1 MKFFRLLPLLLLA
14 ACAADDPSSQDYALS
29 NGSAESVGV
38 VRLLNSSEVD
48 FTTLDVDVA
57 LDRRAARNLIN
68 RRNGADGV
76 FGTADD
82 SLYTDIEE
90 VDAVSYIGSSAL
102 AKLLS
107 YADANGYLPGPNEV
121 AGRYDDVTVTFAEQ
135 ERILE
140 SVNAFSS
147 ETLDDDVDLDRR
159 AVASIVEARPIMSM
173 RELSELYYVGKSA
186 LTKLKAYDAPVLGR
200 QDCRN
205 NTECETGQRCQGI
218 PFDGSSEFGKCAVW
232 SNVPGAGR
240 NCGVSEPCMADLF
253 CGGLTFGDVGMC
265 IADWQQDT
273 FENTESQAF
282 ARELL
287 SSVVVRGQASV
298 PYDITVD
305 LNLEHENP
313 QNLRITLYDP
323 NGTDALLWDGP
334 TESGPFPG
342 SFIAMGSISRDDT
355 VNGRWQL
362 EIVNVN
368 RLEAGQLTSW
378 ALWLSSNFD

>member
-1 MKFFRLLPLLLLA
+1 MKFFRILPLLLLA
-14 ACAADDPSSQDYALS
+14 ACAADDPSSQEYALS
-29 NGSAESVGV
+29 SGSAESVGV
-38 VRLLNSSEVD
+38 VRLLNAREVD
-48 FTTLDVDVA
+48 FTTLDIDAA

-68 RRNGADGV
+68 KRNGADGV
-76 FGTADD
+76 LGTADD
-82 SLYTDIEE
+82 SLFTDIEE
-90 VDAVSYIGSSAL
+90 VDAVSYVGPSAL

-121 AGRYDDVTVTFAEQ
+121 AGRYDGVTVTFAEQ

-140 SVNAFSS
+140 SVNAFSAD
-147 ETLDDDVDLDRR
+147 TLDNDVELDRR
-159 AVASIVEARPIMSM
+159 AVTSIVDARPVMSM
-173 RELSELYYVGKSA
+173 RELSELYFVGKSA
-186 LTKLKAYDAPVLGR
+186 LTKLKEYDAPVLGR

-205 NTECETGQRCQGI
+205 NAECETGDRCQGI
-218 PFDGSSEFGKCAVW
+218 PYDGSSEFGKCVELR
-232 SNVPGAGR
+232 NIPGAGMD
-240 NCGVSEPCMADLF
+240 CSVTEPCMSDLF
-253 CGGLTFGDVGMC
+253 CGGLTLGEVGMC

-273 FENTESQAF
+273 FENTESQSF
-282 ARELL
+282 ARDLV

-313 QNLRITLYDP
+313 ENLRITLYDP

-334 TESGPFPG
+334 SESGAFPS
-342 SFIAMGSISRDDT
+342 SFIALGSISRDDT

-368 RLEAGQLTSW
+368 GLEAGQLTGWS
-378 ALWLSSNFD
+378 LWLTSNFD